1 MAKAAYPTIG
11 IAALVMF
18 GIVYFIGCLQ
28 LGNNLFW
35 KYAFMH
41 LLLLEYMKWLNIKD
55 IKDLVLRIVYTVKIM
70 LIAMTA
76 QENYAAC
83 INI

>member
-1 MAKAAYPTIG
+1 
-11 IAALVMF
+11 
-18 GIVYFIGCLQ
+18 
-28 LGNNLFW
+28 
-35 KYAFMH
+35 MH